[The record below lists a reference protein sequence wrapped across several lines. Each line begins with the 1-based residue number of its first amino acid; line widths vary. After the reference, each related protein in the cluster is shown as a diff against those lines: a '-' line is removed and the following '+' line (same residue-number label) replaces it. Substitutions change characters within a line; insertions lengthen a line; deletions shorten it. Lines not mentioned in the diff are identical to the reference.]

1 MMVQD
6 LINCHFND
14 ALSHL
19 NQANYGSH
27 IMIIYPDLD
36 TLRELYSNY
45 VQKQIQENN
54 EIVLVNP
61 FYETSHS
68 VRRVL
73 LEKFNH
79 GMNPTK
85 YEEENLLM
93 IADSLQEYLGD
104 QPYKYFKQSLSNCS
118 EMRKNGLSV
127 LSDMGA
133 YNHRYMHDDLV
144 DHESSFSAKDIGL
157 PVKGF
162 CLYHQKDFGRFSH
175 EQQQK
180 LIRHHDL
187 ALKMIKA

>member
-1 MMVQD
+1 MVQN

-14 ALSHL
+14 ALHHL
-19 NQANYGSH
+19 SQASYGFHS
-27 IMIIYPDLD
+27 MIIYPDLD

-45 VQKQIQENN
+45 IHEQIEKNN

-61 FYETSHS
+61 FYETNDS

-73 LEKFNH
+73 SNFNH
-79 GMNPTK
+79 GMDATK

-104 QPYKYFKQSLSNCS
+104 QRHKYFKQSLSNCR

-127 LSDMGA
+127 LADLGA
-133 YNHRYMHDDLV
+133 YNHTHMHDDLV
-144 DHESSFSAKDIGL
+144 DHESSLSPKDIDV
-157 PVKGF
+157 PMKGF
-162 CLYHQKDFGRFSH
+162 CLYHQKDFGRFSD

-180 LIRHHDL
+180 LIRHHDVAIKL
-187 ALKMIKA
+187 IKA